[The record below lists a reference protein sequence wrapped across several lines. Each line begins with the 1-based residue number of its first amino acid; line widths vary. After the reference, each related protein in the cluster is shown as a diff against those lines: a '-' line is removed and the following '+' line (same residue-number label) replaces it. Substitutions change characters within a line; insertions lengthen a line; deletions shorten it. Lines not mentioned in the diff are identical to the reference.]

1 MTCISC
7 FLVVFCPKR
16 EKNMIFQT
24 DFQGKPIIP
33 AGMDEKS
40 CKQRE
45 PMVRLRRTLNSK
57 RYHAEVL
64 QKLQRSLLEYSQRYS
79 NVSLKSLQNPTQ
91 FLESYIYFGI
101 PKKNR
106 KWNPRIQIWNP
117 FFFRLESHGI
127 RRFFPWNPKES
138 RRFFLES
145 QGIYTSL
152 PESRFLAFETRFLTP
167 GSNFLSILAS

>member
-57 RYHAEVL
+57 RYHEEVL
-64 QKLQRSLLEYSQRYS
+64 QKLQRSLLEYSQQYS

-117 FFFRLESHGI
+117 IFFSVGI
-127 RRFFPWNPKES
+127 PWNPTL
-138 RRFFLES
+138 FTLES
-145 QGIYTSL
+145 QGIPTL
-152 PESRFLAFETRFLTP
+152 FFGIP
-167 GSNFLSILAS
+167 GHIYVPGGQCSKHFGKSPPKGGNEV

>member
-117 FFFRLESHGI
+117 IFFFG
-127 RRFFPWNPKES
+127 WNPMES
-138 RRFFLES
+138 DAFFL
-145 QGIYTSL
+145 GI
-152 PESRFLAFETRFLTP
+152 PRNPDAFFWNPRAYIRPCSYPHGNKGNPF
-167 GSNFLSILAS
+167 

>member
-1 MTCISC
+1 MTRISC
-7 FLVVFCPKR
+7 FLSVFLSKKR
-16 EKNMIFQT
+16 KKHDISDQ
-24 DFQGKPIIP
+24 FQGKPIIP

-57 RYHAEVL
+57 RYRAEVL

-79 NVSLKSLQNPTQ
+79 NVSLKSLQNPTY

-117 FFFRLESHGI
+117 FFFG
-127 RRFFPWNPKES
+127 WNPMES
-138 RRFFLES
+138 DAFFL
-145 QGIYTSL
+145 GI
-152 PESRFLAFETRFLTP
+152 PRNPDAFFWNPRAYIRPWFVWACW
-167 GSNFLSILAS
+167 F

>member
-7 FLVVFCPKR
+7 FLCVFLSKKR
-16 EKNMIFQT
+16 KNMIFQT

-57 RYHAEVL
+57 RYRAEVL

-79 NVSLKSLQNPTQ
+79 NVSLKSLQNPTY

-101 PKKNR
+101 LKKNR
-106 KWNPRIQIWNP
+106 EWNPRIQIWNP
-117 FFFRLESHGI
+117 IFFSVGIPWNPMLSTLESHEISTVFFGI
-127 RRFFPWNPKES
+127 
-138 RRFFLES
+138 
-145 QGIYTSL
+145 
-152 PESRFLAFETRFLTP
+152 P
-167 GSNFLSILAS
+167 GNIQIPSC

>member
-24 DFQGKPIIP
+24 EFQGKPIIP

-64 QKLQRSLLEYSQRYS
+64 QKLQRSLLEYSQQYS

-91 FLESYIYFGI
+91 FLESYIFWN
-101 PKKNR
+101 PKKESEMESQ
-106 KWNPRIQIWNP
+106 NPNLKS
-117 FFFRLESHGI
+117 FFFFSVGI
-127 RRFFPWNPKES
+127 PWNPTLFS
-138 RRFFLES
+138 LES
-145 QGIYTSL
+145 QGIPTLFFGIPGHIYV
-152 PESRFLAFETRFLTP
+152 P
-167 GSNFLSILAS
+167 GSDDV